1 MKQLIKE
8 FRALEKKD
16 QLIFFLVCST
26 ISNFCVGIIKLIL
39 SLSIPSFWFFIN
51 AIFSLVLATCRFLT
65 IKRYNKI
72 KTLKYKKLQINEE
85 YRNYMQNGIMLIV
98 LGIIYFF
105 VSSYMY
111 YKGTNTNMHEY
122 ITYLVALIA
131 FTSIGNAIYGMIK
144 YKRATEPVIKG
155 IKLTNFAN
163 ALTSI
168 VLTQVVLLDT
178 YAKEYDLSQI
188 NGYTGMFVSLVIIF
202 LGLYMII
209 NIKLVIVIIWLF
221 KILAICVLNSPF
233 FVIINLTKKS
243 LLKKSNILLSSISC
257 NLSFDVF
264 IINNLRS
271 FYLNYYHYSKRI

>member
-1 MKQLIKE
+1 MKELIRK

-26 ISNFCVGIIKLIL
+26 ISNFCVGIIKFIL

-72 KTLKYKKLQINEE
+72 KVLKDKKLQMNEE
-85 YRNYMQNGIMLIV
+85 YKNYLQNGIMLIV

-131 FTSIGNAIYGMIK
+131 FTSIGTAIYGMIK
-144 YKRATEPVIKG
+144 YKKNQEPIIKG
-155 IKLTNFAN
+155 IKITNFAN

-178 YAKEYDLSQI
+178 FASEYDSTL
-188 NGYTGMFVSLVIIF
+188 NGYTGMAVSLTIIG

-209 NIKLVIVIIWLF
+209 
-221 KILAICVLNSPF
+221 S
-233 FVIINLTKKS
+233 TKK
-243 LLKKSNILLSSISC
+243 
-257 NLSFDVF
+257 D
-264 IINNLRS
+264 IN
-271 FYLNYYHYSKRI
+271 

>member
-1 MKQLIKE
+1 MKELIRK
-8 FRALEKKD
+8 FRTLEKKD

-26 ISNFCVGIIKLIL
+26 ISNFCVGIIKFIL

-51 AIFSLVLATCRFLT
+51 SIFSLVLAACRFLT

-72 KTLKYKKLQINEE
+72 KVLRDKALQMNEE
-85 YRNYMQNGIMLIV
+85 YKNYLQNGVMLIV

-131 FTSIGNAIYGMIK
+131 FTSIGTAIYGMIK
-144 YKRATEPVIKG
+144 YKKNQEPIIKG
-155 IKLTNFAN
+155 IKITNFAN

-178 YAKEYDLSQI
+178 FASEYDSTL
-188 NGYTGMFVSLVIIF
+188 NGYTGMGISLTIIG

-209 NIKLVIVIIWLF
+209 G
-221 KILAICVLNSPF
+221 
-233 FVIINLTKKS
+233 TKK
-243 LLKKSNILLSSISC
+243 L
-257 NLSFDVF
+257 
-264 IINNLRS
+264 INS
-271 FYLNYYHYSKRI
+271 